1 MADEL
6 NRGSYTDV
14 YKKYGVNREI
24 LDTDFNPTRMTTPE
38 VLPNNFNHNLHI
50 DKAGLASKRL
60 TFGTPSYPSPLD
72 RIRGGRNDRAN
83 QFGLLVGKE
92 ASFEGNQSYPKIN
105 RGQLCLDETMMKPKT
120 SRIIQGSKLNDV
132 SYSPARSKGSFLS
145 PHDSSLNMSNHENW
159 SFYNYLG
166 GHSTSAFPTTVRN
179 PNKAICTINAKTSE
193 ILIANDIACV
203 LFGYELE
210 NLIGKNLKD
219 LIKLKPKDQAT
230 ISESHL
236 DEASGEMVSISGKVV
251 DASDSEGI
259 VMPVS
264 IWVRKLNCKTEP
276 RCLVVMEPV
285 ERTVAM
291 VTFNNK
297 GVILSCDHQLAYLH
311 GFDSPDDL
319 EGLDMTQL
327 IPSFNIPMT
336 ASSLTKEIRKQ
347 QATGRTKDGVPFPLS
362 ISVKMASEIED
373 DPRNIPPNQQ
383 DGCYDNIY
391 LGIVWVFSSI
401 SGLITFFPD
410 GKIQSINEN
419 FSRLLFGY
427 SSDELIGKN
436 ISMLIPEISEI
447 LEDKGFRAPMEDL
460 GEDESVHIKKKKLFE
475 TDSSE
480 DQGIGSSIV
489 SGLAGRVDIP
499 MEGLGDL
506 KPGVTS
512 TPNKVNSES
521 FLKRA
526 LETENSKSIKNI
538 SPLAE
543 SDSIAIKLNLDSDS
557 DSDEIIKPLYKSDVR
572 SPVRLSDVSTSS
584 AETIPTAREVK
595 KFFPPIVPDAGGEI
609 PSTND
614 RKSVEVETIEN
625 FPNEVQFT
633 DRIDDLSDIESDN
646 DPSDLST
653 STTELLSAK
662 VELMKLRSTEDLL
675 NQSLTSEQFDT
686 SGQGASGDIS
696 NNCQSSSAN
705 KEVTDESCHENQ
717 IQNNID
723 FIPPCG
729 ENHFIDSSSTES
741 DYSCDEERPLPKHI
755 LSPLTGTSWEE
766 PGTDSNLTD
775 LMPEYD
781 SSLAEKLGGYSASN
795 GSDSMQ
801 LSNQSLSYS
810 KSRSPRKHRRRHGD
824 RKSVKDL
831 QTSSGVYDKS
841 NYTEGSFAGACVHKD
856 GSHLGVIFQVKKV
869 ELDDGSSTYCMW
881 VSRDPEDAPEY
892 GKSFANLT
900 LASTFNSTM
909 DKSNCSLGEMVVDKN
924 DNEEKEA
931 DTAEEESPGRGLY
944 DLKYDT
950 MDSIGKGAFG
960 FVKTALRKT
969 DGEEVVV
976 KFIRKSKVLS
986 ECWITERSGDKIPME
1001 VGLLRKLSHPNIV
1014 SVIDVF
1020 ENDDYV
1026 QMVMEKHGSGMDLF
1040 EFIDRSPLLDETL
1053 ASYIFKQ
1060 MVSAISYL
1068 HKNGII
1074 HRDVKDE
1081 NVILN
1086 ESFQIKLIDFGAA
1099 AYLDTTKLFGT
1110 FCGTLE
1116 YCSPE
1121 VLMGNKYKGP
1131 ELEMWSMGVTLYTL
1145 VFGENPFFDV
1155 DETIQ
1160 CVLKPPFVVSRPL
1173 MFLLMGLL
1181 HPDPRKRTSIKDCEK
1196 DLWVN
1201 QPIDI
1206 SMYKWEDVLPNSEFH
1221 GNTASDNRMDSPDIH
1236 KTHEKWLKH
1245 SNLVPS

>member
-1 MADEL
+1 M
-6 NRGSYTDV
+6 N
-14 YKKYGVNREI
+14 
-24 LDTDFNPTRMTTPE
+24 
-38 VLPNNFNHNLHI
+38 
-50 DKAGLASKRL
+50 
-60 TFGTPSYPSPLD
+60 
-72 RIRGGRNDRAN
+72 
-83 QFGLLVGKE
+83 
-92 ASFEGNQSYPKIN
+92 
-105 RGQLCLDETMMKPKT
+105 KT
-120 SRIIQGSKLNDV
+120 
-132 SYSPARSKGSFLS
+132 
-145 PHDSSLNMSNHENW
+145 
-159 SFYNYLG
+159 
-166 GHSTSAFPTTVRN
+166 
-179 PNKAICTINAKTSE
+179 
-193 ILIANDIACV
+193 
-203 LFGYELE
+203 
-210 NLIGKNLKD
+210 
-219 LIKLKPKDQAT
+219 
-230 ISESHL
+230 
-236 DEASGEMVSISGKVV
+236 
-251 DASDSEGI
+251 
-259 VMPVS
+259 
-264 IWVRKLNCKTEP
+264 
-276 RCLVVMEPV
+276 
-285 ERTVAM
+285 
-291 VTFNNK
+291 
-297 GVILSCDHQLAYLH
+297 
-311 GFDSPDDL
+311 
-319 EGLDMTQL
+319 
-327 IPSFNIPMT
+327 
-336 ASSLTKEIRKQ
+336 
-347 QATGRTKDGVPFPLS
+347 
-362 ISVKMASEIED
+362 
-373 DPRNIPPNQQ
+373 
-383 DGCYDNIY
+383 
-391 LGIVWVFSSI
+391 
-401 SGLITFFPD
+401 
-410 GKIQSINEN
+410 
-419 FSRLLFGY
+419 
-427 SSDELIGKN
+427 
-436 ISMLIPEISEI
+436 
-447 LEDKGFRAPMEDL
+447 
-460 GEDESVHIKKKKLFE
+460 
-475 TDSSE
+475 
-480 DQGIGSSIV
+480 
-489 SGLAGRVDIP
+489 
-499 MEGLGDL
+499 GDL

-557 DSDEIIKPLYKSDVR
+557 DSDDIIKPLYKSDVR

-625 FPNEVQFT
+625 FPNEVQYT

-696 NNCQSSSAN
+696 NNCQSSSATKN
-705 KEVTDESCHENQ
+705 
-717 IQNNID
+717 
-723 FIPPCG
+723 
-729 ENHFIDSSSTES
+729 SSTES
-741 DYSCDEERPLPKHI
+741 DYSCDEERPIPKHI

-781 SSLAEKLGGYSASN
+781 SSVAEKMGGYSASN

-810 KSRSPRKHRRRHGD
+810 KSRSPRKHQRRHGD

-869 ELDDGSSTYCMW
+869 ELDDGTSTYCMW

-909 DKSNCSLGEMVVDKN
+909 DKSNCSLGELVVDKN

-960 FVKTALRKT
+960 FVKTALKKT

-1121 VLMGNKYKGP
+1121 
-1131 ELEMWSMGVTLYTL
+1131 
-1145 VFGENPFFDV
+1145 
-1155 DETIQ
+1155 
-1160 CVLKPPFVVSRPL
+1160 
-1173 MFLLMGLL
+1173 
-1181 HPDPRKRTSIKDCEK
+1181 KRTSIKDCEK

-1221 GNTASDNRMDSPDIH
+1221 GNTASDNRMDSPEIH